1 MTFIEQKL
9 KHMDLIQDVIKRMA
23 SNSFQLKAW
32 AVTIVSAVLAMAG
45 NDKQWH
51 LIPVALLPIAL
62 FWGLDAY
69 FLRMERLY
77 RDMYKLVSVKDEN
90 RDKIDFSLNYLP
102 FDKPKHSIF
111 NVAVSST
118 LLAFYGILLLLVLAL
133 IVVVGVFP
141 LFSS

>member
-32 AVTIVSAVLAMAG
+32 AVTIVSAILAMAG

-51 LIPVALLPIAL
+51 LIPITLLPIAL

-77 RDMYKLVSVKDEN
+77 RDMYKAVTEKEEG

-102 FDKPKHSIF
+102 FDQPKHNLF
-111 NVAVSST
+111 KVGVSGT
-118 LLAFYGILLLLVLAL
+118 LLAFYGILLLLIIAVLIAAG
-133 IVVVGVFP
+133 IFP
-141 LFSS
+141 LFSR